1 MMYLKRK
8 FYSATITGWD
18 NTCLEE
24 RIFSAH
30 KRKQNQKVTS
40 AENYIDRNISK
51 YNKQKELYEKALKKG
66 DTAAAEVHLK
76 KMNKYAAGVDRSTH
90 RVSEMTDTISKT
102 RKSVDA
108 GGLDIKK
115 EGKLNKSNLNLKRDL
130 AGNQTTAVREIVSK
144 HDVIPGTDTPVSKK
158 RSTFMERNPNAPSSP
173 ANPLNATTRKQA
185 QEARHARRLKNKNA
199 GNFVVTETSNGYKG
213 GVNGKPLVFKEVKA
227 ENGTLN
233 ITGETTKRNITSKT
247 SNVPAETIKK
257 NTNLKPANV
266 GSGSGKAVKDVTTK
280 STKSAAD
287 LWKSMPKSAKIGAG
301 IAGGAAILGT
311 GAYLVK
317 KNKDKKKD

>member
-1 MMYLKRK
+1 
-8 FYSATITGWD
+8 
-18 NTCLEE
+18 
-24 RIFSAH
+24 
-30 KRKQNQKVTS
+30 VT
-40 AENYIDRNISK
+40 
-51 YNKQKELYEKALKKG
+51 
-66 DTAAAEVHLK
+66 
-76 KMNKYAAGVDRSTH
+76 
-90 RVSEMTDTISKT
+90 
-102 RKSVDA
+102 
-108 GGLDIKK
+108 
-115 EGKLNKSNLNLKRDL
+115 
-130 AGNQTTAVREIVSK
+130 
-144 HDVIPGTDTPVSKK
+144 P
-158 RSTFMERNPNAPSSP
+158 
-173 ANPLNATTRKQA
+173 
-185 QEARHARRLKNKNA
+185 
-199 GNFVVTETSNGYKG
+199 
-213 GVNGKPLVFKEVKA
+213 A

-233 ITGETTKRNITSKT
+233 ITRETTKKNITSKT